1 MNTAHRQRRL
11 AALQFQAEL
20 AESRQRLSL
29 MHPQF
34 NMREIAKQMV
44 LLEDH
49 LAHTNKHC
57 PDCIRKH
64 LLTIEALAEEAVAL
78 DQEGTYRETGERC
91 AEAVRRWLEEFH
103 DHRPASDLGQEI
115 RLVRKVL
122 VQLVADP
129 REAVA
134 RVAARHIAVSDLC
147 PHQRA
152 TTTPQG

>member
-11 AALQFQAEL
+11 AALRFQAEQ
-20 AESRQRLSL
+20 ERRRFSL

-49 LAHTNKHC
+49 LAHANKHC

-64 LLTIEALAEEAVAL
+64 LLTIEALAEEAVTL
-78 DQEGTYRETGERC
+78 DKEGKYRETGERC
-91 AEAVRRWLEEFH
+91 AEAARCWLEQFH

-115 RLVRKVL
+115 RLVRKML

-134 RVAARHIAVSDLC
+134 RVAARHLAQC
-147 PHQRA
+147 PHQRV
-152 TTTPQG
+152 